1 MHIPGIYVKQLKSV
15 IKCEKHVKQSNTFI
29 FQSRVSWTIP
39 THHIHVLTLPFTHI
53 NGYFSHLI
61 NTPTTIFLIFN
72 VVFVAINS
80 AFCKKKKN
88 TACSSQGAIRT
99 CLSPASMRNTIMLW
113 FHTSTSNWITV
124 VILRG
129 KSANI
134 LEHLILCDSEIWN
147 L

>member
-80 AFCKKKKN
+80 AFCKKKK
-88 TACSSQGAIRT
+88 TLPAAHKGRYVRVCPPQAC
-99 CLSPASMRNTIMLW
+99 
-113 FHTSTSNWITV
+113 
-124 VILRG
+124 VIQ
-129 KSANI
+129 
-134 LEHLILCDSEIWN
+134 
-147 L
+147 